1 MRLWRQSRRDH
12 GEEEDGSVGAEP
24 AWDAIVLA
32 GGNARRLGGVDK
44 PALVIGETSLL
55 EVALAACAGARY
67 RVVVGPQRRTKE
79 PVGWTRED
87 PAGTGP
93 LAALGAGLASL
104 PSGSDVVLVLAADL
118 PSVDA
123 AIVER
128 LRSAVASRD
137 DVDGAVAVDVD
148 GRAQPLLAAYRRRPL
163 DRAIIALGVLRDRP
177 IRELLDCLVVAKI
190 TAADAAAD
198 IDTPADLARWTR
210 DRDGRP

>member
-1 MRLWRQSRRDH
+1 MIMGRRK
-12 GEEEDGSVGAEP
+12 DGSVGAEA
-24 AWDAIVLA
+24 AWDAVVLA
-32 GGNARRLGGVDK
+32 GGEARRLGGVDK

-55 EVALAACAGARY
+55 EVALAACAGARN
-67 RVVVGPQRRTKE
+67 RVVVGPQRLTKE
-79 PVGWTRED
+79 PVEWTRED
-87 PAGTGP
+87 PPGTGP

-137 DVDGAVAVDVD
+137 DVDGAVVVDAD
-148 GRAQPLLAAYRRRPL
+148 GRAQPLLAAYRRQPL
-163 DRAIIALGVLRDRP
+163 ERAIIALGVLRDRP
-177 IRELLDCLVVAKI
+177 VRELLDRLVVAKI
-190 TAADAAAD
+190 DAADAAAD
-198 IDTPADLARWTR
+198 IDTSADLARWTR